1 MSTNLAELAMG
12 ARGAGTLANLASSYN
27 PNNSAISSLG
37 TAAGSLG
44 NGLGIVGGLE
54 QGGVAGYGGAA
65 VNAAQLG
72 SKTGAFGAQTSNV
85 NQGIGD
91 AANALGIYQGIKQGG
106 VGGYGSAA
114 LNAGQL
120 GLHGAVQAGA
130 LSAAD
135 AAPYLSA
142 LNYAAIPLDVYNE
155 VNNWKSGAT
164 GSDALAGASTGA
176 AVGTAIVPGIGTA
189 IGGLIGGAA
198 GALSSLFGPGAKD
211 PETSDVQNVINATSA
226 NQNNPGVAA
235 SVQDPYLQLAGLM
248 DERSST
254 LPEYQQYGRMG
265 EQAFTNA
272 MTQKINAAVAQNP
285 SLVNNPEGV
294 YNAVVAP
301 WVNSMGSGYSNVG
314 STYAATNQGL
324 LEDMTQQYLS
334 GQAANDWKA
343 VGGDS
348 PFANIYQGSPI
359 AGAPPPETA
368 QQVLNQ
374 VPISA
379 RGPSQVRPQMAK
391 GGHMARKKDDGG
403 RARRKSVLDS
413 IRPNFKDAPR
423 HYDGGGYVDYGGG
436 GGGSLNYF
444 NPTIPYL
451 ETSPTLNATPTMQD
465 PTQSGNVWNQ
475 SELDQ
480 ALNSP
485 NDPANSNILGSAG
498 TTGGSTS
505 GGGLGS
511 LAKEVAPYA
520 ALLPILG
527 SLAGKLGGSGSSAS
541 GASLPSGQ
549 SSAPTGPFQAQSSP
563 RTANPIDP
571 NTDWYTYG
579 QHPET
584 QFFSNN
590 SIAPLMGSFVSPQA
604 SQPTPQTP
612 GAMPGGPSTPP
623 GGGGVSVQP
632 VTGPRPVMNAK
643 GGALDTVEEAI
654 PPETGESRYVRGPG
668 DGQSDDIDA
677 KLSDGEYVMDAH
689 TVSML
694 GNGSNEAGAKRL
706 DELRAN
712 LRKQAAKPM
721 AKGKQFMKAKEPM
734 AYLKGGS
741 KVAMKRGGRVKGRG
755 KPVVFGPVSG
765 DSIDYFSNWKE

>member
-54 QGGVAGYGGAA
+54 QGGVGGYGSAA

-72 SKTGAFGAQTSNV
+72 SKTGAFGPQTSNA

-91 AANALGIYQGIKQGG
+91 AANALGIYQGIQQGG

-114 LNAGQL
+114 INAGQL

-130 LSAAD
+130 LSASD
-135 AAPYLSA
+135 AAPYLGA

-176 AVGTAIVPGIGTA
+176 AIGTTIMPGIGTA
-189 IGGLIGGAA
+189 IGGVIGGIG
-198 GALSSLFGPGAKD
+198 GALSSLVGPGAKD
-211 PETSDVQNVINATSA
+211 PETTDVQNVINATSA

-272 MTQKINAAVAQNP
+272 MTQKINQAVQQNP
-285 SLVNNPEGV
+285 SLANNPEAV
-294 YNAVVAP
+294 YNQVVAP
-301 WVNSMGSGYSNVG
+301 WVSGMGSGYQNVG
-314 STYAATNQGL
+314 STYTATNEGL

-359 AGAPPPETA
+359 TGAPPPETA

-379 RGPSQVRPQMAK
+379 RGPTQVRGQMAK
-391 GGHMARKKDDGG
+391 GGQMAKKDDGG

-423 HYDGGGYVDYGGG
+423 HYDGGGYVTYGGG
-436 GGGSLNYF
+436 GGGNLNYF
-444 NPTIPYL
+444 NPIMPNL
-451 ETSPTLNATPTMQD
+451 ETSPTLNQTPTMQD
-465 PTQSGNVWNQ
+465 PTQSQNIWNQ
-475 SELDQ
+475 SDLDQ
-480 ALNSP
+480 YLNSSS
-485 NDPANSNILGSAG
+485 DPANSNILGSAG

-505 GGGLGS
+505 GGGGLGS

-527 SLAGKLGGSGSSAS
+527 SLAGKLGGSGTASS
-541 GASLPSGQ
+541 ASLPSGQ
-549 SSAPTGPFQAQSSP
+549 SSSPTGPFQAQSSP

-612 GAMPGGPSTPP
+612 GAMPGGPSTPA
-623 GGGGVSVQP
+623 GGQSNIQP
-632 VTGPRPVMNAK
+632 IASPRPMLRAQ
-643 GGALDTVEEAI
+643 GGALDTINEAI

-706 DELRAN
+706 DQLREN
-712 LRKQAAKPM
+712 LRKHAAKSM
-721 AKGKQFMKAKEPM
+721 AKGKQFMKAKPPE
-734 AYLKGGS
+734 AYL
-741 KVAMKRGGRVKGRG
+741 RGGKK
-755 KPVVFGPVSG
+755 KPLAFDVEGEG
-765 DSIDYFSNWKE
+765 